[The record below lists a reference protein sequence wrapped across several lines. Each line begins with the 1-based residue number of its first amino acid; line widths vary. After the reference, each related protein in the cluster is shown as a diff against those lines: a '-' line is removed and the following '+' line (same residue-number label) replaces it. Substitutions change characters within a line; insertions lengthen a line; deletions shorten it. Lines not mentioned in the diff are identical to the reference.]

1 MPWSAGTFSRA
12 NGSTGWQDDQAA
24 NIGIEAGR
32 HDTQDNDF
40 RNGINETINKA
51 GQNTPTANLPMGGFK
66 HTGVANAAASSEYT
80 AYGQVQAGVNVQSTA
95 LDWTATQYSNDTT
108 AAKFVLQKSR
118 GATTG
123 SNVIVNNGD
132 SIGSLE
138 FRGNNGTTFTN
149 AASIAAAVDAAPGAT
164 NDMPGR
170 LVFSTSADAS
180 GTPTERMRITSTG
193 NVRVTN
199 VSGTDAFF
207 QTSGQVTAVSGLSNK
222 AAYFAV
228 GATNTSDAGVVL
240 GSLTGNTPYIAAS
253 KMSDGTA
260 TDLRFYTNDAER
272 MRLDSNGNF
281 GINETNP
288 ATFARFVSTTTA
300 NTFSAAFLRSN
311 ASGDVGQPTLQ
322 IRKFDNN
329 STTSQIFAQ
338 FEINN
343 TNTGSGRISANGA
356 SQAAFATYSDA
367 TLKENI
373 VDLPSQYDALK
384 NLRPV
389 EFDYI
394 DGSGHQIG
402 FIAQEVQNIYPD
414 LVGVDKQT
422 GKLTLTGLGRNEA
435 RLIKA
440 FQELAETVE
449 VLEARIAALE
459 GA

>member
-12 NGSTGWQDDQAA
+12 NGATGWQDDQAA

-66 HTGVANAAASSEYT
+66 HTGVANAAASAEYA

-149 AASIAAAVDAAPGAT
+149 AASIAAAVDGAPGAT

-180 GTPTERMRITSTG
+180 GTPTERMRIDSTG
-193 NVRVTN
+193 KVGIGASPAYDLDLDKTVNGDVTLHIYNRSNGANARDAILFGNDQNAANASITLNGNNYSGSGIGDANDLVLTNASTTGAIRFATAPSGGGAPVLRVN
-199 VSGTDAFF
+199 IDNNG
-207 QTSGQVTAVSGLSNK
+207 
-222 AAYFAV
+222 AV
-228 GATNTSDAGVVL
+228 GFNNGSIIITSSAISAG
-240 GSLTGNTPYIAAS
+240 A
-253 KMSDGTA
+253 GTH
-260 TDLRFYTNDAER
+260 F
-272 MRLDSNGNF
+272 
-281 GINETNP
+281 I
-288 ATFARFVSTTTA
+288 
-300 NTFSAAFLRSN
+300 
-311 ASGDVGQPTLQ
+311 
-322 IRKFDNN
+322 KWN
-329 STTSQIFAQ
+329 STTGVLTYDTS
-338 FEINN
+338 
-343 TNTGSGRISANGA
+343 SGRYKTNVTPLQYGL
-356 SQAAFATYSDA
+356 ATVLQMQPKQFNYITDG
-367 TLKENI
+367 
-373 VDLPSQYDALK
+373 
-384 NLRPV
+384 RPDV
-389 EFDYI
+389 
-394 DGSGHQIG
+394 G
-402 FIAQEVQNIYPD
+402 FIAEDMIAVVPEIVAMNLNNEPDTISYDRLVAVLCKAIQE
-414 LVGVDKQT
+414 
-422 GKLTLTGLGRNEA
+422 
-435 RLIKA
+435 
-440 FQELAETVE
+440 
-449 VLEARIAALE
+449 LEARVAALE